1 MDFAI
6 ALNLV
11 FRSLFLIYFR
21 VTRMVLLSML
31 CEILLVTLLTQ
42 WLVRFRRYP
51 KEGKEGVMGVRY
63 RVDILPGNDLF
74 NSATDPRHRV
84 FMTASSVNCLLK
96 NLWCSRDE
104 WSSE

>member
-6 ALNLV
+6 SLNLV
-11 FRSLFLIYFR
+11 FHSLFHIYFR

-84 FMTASSVNCLLK
+84 FITASSVNCLLK